1 VFILEIGATHNTK
14 KKIKCGWW
22 REGGEEESKEKIY
35 EYSISK

>member
-14 KKIKCGWW
+14 KKIKCGG
-22 REGGEEESKEKIY
+22 RGVRRKKQGKIY